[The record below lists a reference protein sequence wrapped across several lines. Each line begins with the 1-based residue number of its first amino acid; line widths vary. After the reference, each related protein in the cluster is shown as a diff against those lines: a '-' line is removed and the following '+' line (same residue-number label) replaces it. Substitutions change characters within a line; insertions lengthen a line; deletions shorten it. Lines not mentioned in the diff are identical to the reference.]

1 MNTILLLA
9 LLAQPQPLAP
19 VAAQSEFGDPVT
31 VNGVLITDA
40 AIKRHII
47 YGPCRPAL
55 EWRRIDALL
64 QSEIARRAEA
74 GEPTEGLNPS
84 DEQFTAIYDKKIAE
98 FQERFPTL
106 DLAAEVSRA
115 YRNMDW
121 YRRELRMDLVFDNT
135 YIPDN
140 PEQWPAVTFEALRA
154 EAGEILID
162 DFKQSYER
170 RTNYYAEQLGLWEEA
185 KATYPDRV
193 KAYEAELAAW
203 EVSRTGDQPARPEEP
218 GDEPEFP
225 QEDAMYRSILRQM
238 VRDML
243 FKTADTK
250 TSIDG
255 LPDEIVMTLDINSD
269 GTVDHTWHTDE
280 LWEDVKDTV
289 SEKEIGDAKHFL
301 AKLESARQRMAGE
314 EFLLSADDART
325 IFESNEG
332 GAGFQSAQFNI
343 GMVAVGNHQFPSVE
357 AYGDYFRILES
368 HRKRVNPLIE
378 APEEGGIAQPL
389 REHLVRANQIM
400 GLGKVDC
407 EVLLVSAFDFP
418 GNKWI
423 EKGWETSKEQA
434 AWIKEEIEKN
444 NQSYAEYRR
453 LRMEAAA
460 AGEELDPNSAPQAMD
475 PHDFWSLLLDE
486 YCGYWDPPQP
496 EKGRPG
502 SAVGYKMKG
511 RFGERYRND
520 LQGMIG
526 ESPFHQFVRG
536 FSITDFVFFEQQVG
550 TVAGPFKGPHGYYL
564 TKVMRRMPPTR
575 PLNIGDERHVGLLR
589 DDYVPFSL
597 IGYCEEAF
605 ESADVKGM

>member
-19 VAAQSEFGDPVT
+19 VASQSEFGDPVT

-74 GEPTEGLNPS
+74 GESTEGLNPS
-84 DEQFTAIYDKKIAE
+84 DEQFTAIYNKKISE

-106 DLAAEVSRA
+106 DLAAEVGRA

-121 YRRELRMDLVFDNT
+121 YRRELRMDLVFDSV

-154 EAGEILID
+154 EAGDILID

-170 RTNYYAEQLGLWEEA
+170 RTNFYADQLALWEEA
-185 KATYPDRV
+185 KVTYPDRL
-193 KAYEAELAAW
+193 KAHEAELAEW
-203 EVSRTGDQPARPEEP
+203 EGHRTGDQPSRPEEP

-243 FKTADTK
+243 FKTAATK

-255 LPDEIVMTLDINSD
+255 LPDDIVMTLDVNSD
-269 GTVDHTWHTDE
+269 GTVEHTWHTDD

-289 SEKEIGDAKHFL
+289 SEKEISDAKHFL

-314 EFLLSADDART
+314 EFLLTDTEART
-325 IFESNEG
+325 IFETNEG

-357 AYGDYFRILES
+357 AYGDYFRVLES
-368 HRKRVNPLIE
+368 HRNRVIPLIE
-378 APEEGGIAQPL
+378 APEEGGLAQPL

-444 NQSYAEYRR
+444 NQNYAEYRR

-460 AGEELDPNSAPQAMD
+460 AGEELDPNNAPQAMD
-475 PHDFWSLLLDE
+475 PHDFWSLLIDE

-502 SAVGYKMKG
+502 SAVGYKQKG

-536 FSITDFVFFEQQVG
+536 FSITDFIFFEQQVG

-605 ESADVKGM
+605 QSADVNGI